1 MTPVPCCCTRP
12 RAPSRRVWNI
22 EDKTGDR
29 EKHMLA
35 LILGLILFLGMHSV
49 RLFAA
54 DWRVREID
62 RLGVLTWQG
71 IYSVVSLVGLVFII
85 WGYGQAR
92 QTPQG
97 PGGGPI
103 WTRQL
108 AALLTVPGVIL

>member
-12 RAPSRRVWNI
+12 RAPSRRVWNN

-54 DWRVREID
+54 DWRD
-62 RLGVLTWQG
+62 RQTVPEGIPSWQG
-71 IYSVVSLVGLVFII
+71 NALVVSLVGLILII
-85 WGYGQAR
+85 WDSGHVQNKPKGHS
-92 QTPQG
+92 
-97 PGGGPI
+97 
-103 WTRQL
+103 
-108 AALLTVPGVIL
+108 V

>member
-22 EDKTGDR
+22 EDKTGNR

-54 DWRVREID
+54 DWRVRQID
-62 RLGVLTWQG
+62 RLGLLTWKG
-71 IYSVVSLVGLVFII
+71 IYSVVSLVGLILII

-92 QTPQG
+92 LSPSGCGCPRSG
-97 PGGGPI
+97 PGI
-103 WTRQL
+103 WRHC
-108 AALLTVPGVIL
+108 